1 MYQQPGPFAPPGQG
15 GQPLPGYR
23 QPHPGSPAPGSQADY
38 QYNELECSVIN
49 ELADNAGFFGGVAL
63 VFGVLGTLGSF
74 ASLVN
79 GQGKASGVV
88 SVVGLLVQGI
98 FARNASQTFK
108 SILTSNSG
116 HMYGTLEALRSLN
129 RFYVTMCVVGA
140 LNVLVSLFNAAR
152 MMSAG

>member
-1 MYQQPGPFAPPGQG
+1 MYQQPGPFAPQGQG
-15 GQPLPGYR
+15 A
-23 QPHPGSPAPGSQADY
+23 QPHPGYRAPVPQGDY

-63 VFGVLGTLGSF
+63 VFGLLGTLGSLV
-74 ASLVN
+74 SLVN
-79 GQGKASGVV
+79 GQGKASALV

-98 FARNASQTFK
+98 FARNASQSFK

-129 RFYVTMCVVGA
+129 RFYVTMCVVGG
-140 LNVLVSLFNAAR
+140 LNVLTSLFNAAR
-152 MMSAG
+152 MMTAG